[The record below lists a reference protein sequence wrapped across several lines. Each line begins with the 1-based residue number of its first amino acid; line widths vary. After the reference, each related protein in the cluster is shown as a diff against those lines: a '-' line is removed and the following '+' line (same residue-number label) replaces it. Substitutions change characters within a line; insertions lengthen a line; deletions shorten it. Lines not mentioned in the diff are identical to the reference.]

1 MFRLS
6 PINCEVEVF
15 RVLFGFFMLFLDYC
29 SLFGQ
34 LFKTEIHSAFG
45 RFLLSGVG
53 GLVDADSGESGFIL
67 FVFL

>member
-1 MFRLS
+1 MF
-6 PINCEVEVF
+6 
-15 RVLFGFFMLFLDYC
+15 FLDHG

-45 RFLLSGVG
+45 RFLLFGVG
-53 GLVDADSGESGFIL
+53 GLADVDPGESGFIL